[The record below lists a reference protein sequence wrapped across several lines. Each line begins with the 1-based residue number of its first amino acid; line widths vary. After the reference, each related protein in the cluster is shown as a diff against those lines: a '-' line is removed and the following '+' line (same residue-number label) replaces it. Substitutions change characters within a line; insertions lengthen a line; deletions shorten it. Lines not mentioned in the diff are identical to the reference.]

1 MIVDIFE
8 AAMLVCFAA
17 SWPFNLLKAYRA
29 RTNVGTSLLFM
40 SIVMLGY
47 LFGITNKVVYDDITY
62 VLVFY
67 IMDTC
72 LVFMGILIYARN
84 RKLDAQRN
92 TSDNNSNP
100 PL

>member
-67 IMDTC
+67 IIDTC
-72 LVFMGILIYARN
+72 LVLTGILIYARN
-84 RKLDAQRN
+84 RKLDALRD
-92 TSDNNSNP
+92 TSDNNPNRP
-100 PL
+100 Y